1 MAEETTAQFLLR
13 RRAELS
19 AQISA
24 LRGQLGPKEAELEQ
38 IDKMLALTGNYT
50 SALEP
55 FLDNPSANALLL
67 GAGSALSQFHAGS
80 SLSQFHAA
88 REPMNAIDIA
98 ARRIANALKPIDD
111 VANGVAGAIDSAD
124 RYSTM
129 TIKQAVVQ
137 ALIDHFPNGARTVE
151 LRNFMKAGYGKEVE
165 QSSLR
170 PQLHRLKADGVLSF
184 DQENQTWNLHPRK
197 RMLYTMYNHPT
208 SRAAMKELQDDA
220 ISEEPGRVSAQ
231 SLNEVLDDESKKN
244 K

>member
-1 MAEETTAQFLLR
+1 MAEETTAQFLQR

-24 LRGQLGPKEAELEQ
+24 LKGQLGPKEAELEQ
-38 IDKMLALTGNYT
+38 IDKMLGLLGLAATEFPWTRNALTGDYV
-50 SALEP
+50 SPLRP
-55 FLDNPSANALLL
+55 FLDNPGANALMRD
-67 GAGSALSQFHAGS
+67 SALSAS
-80 SLSQFHAA
+80 AA
-88 REPMNAIDIA
+88 DFMTPVSHVFD
-98 ARRIANALKPIDD
+98 
-111 VANGVAGAIDSAD
+111 GAPGAPDPAD
-124 RYSTM
+124 RSTM

-197 RMLYTMYNHPT
+197 RMLYTMYDHPT
-208 SRAAMKELQDDA
+208 SRAAMKELQD
-220 ISEEPGRVSAQ
+220 EPELSAKRTIAGGGG
-231 SLNEVLDDESKKN
+231 DDFLE
-244 K
+244 